1 MKHFVA
7 VLAGRCMSTG
17 LNTQSPSDDTFHNTS
32 EHSTYYVLLL
42 LVITYNQPPNVM
54 TEMRTLNWNSL
65 LITDSLTSLCAWCLL
80 FMKRRNV
87 TAAVFLY
94 KHFIC
99 HLRGKVQ
106 LILLW
111 YWMDKSI
118 YLDTNLP
125 ANLYG
130 PFCLLLHELNG
141 LEETITIQ
149 PIRTLG
155 LFHIVKSIG

>member
-1 MKHFVA
+1 MKHFVP
-7 VLAGRCMSTG
+7 VFAGRCMITG
-17 LNTQSPSDDTFHNTS
+17 LNTQSPSDDTCHNTS

-42 LVITYNQPPNVM
+42 LVITYKSPNVM
-54 TEMRTLNWNSL
+54 TEMRTSNWNSL
-65 LITDSLTSLCAWCLL
+65 LITASLTSLCAGCLL

-111 YWMDKSI
+111 NWMDKSI

-141 LEETITIQ
+141 LEQTITIQ
-149 PIRTLG
+149 PIRT
-155 LFHIVKSIG
+155 